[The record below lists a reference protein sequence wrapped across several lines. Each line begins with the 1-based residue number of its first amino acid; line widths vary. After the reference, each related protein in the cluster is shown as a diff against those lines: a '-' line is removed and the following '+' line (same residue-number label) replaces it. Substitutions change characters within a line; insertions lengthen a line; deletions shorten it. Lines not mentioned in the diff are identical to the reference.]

1 LHIEPEDTNSEKTE
15 DNKKK
20 ANILSNYLSSILTN
34 EPLGELPQ
42 MIPVEIQYELKDLV
56 INKDMVLKL
65 LQKLKTDKLPG
76 PDSLHPRL
84 LFEIKESIAE
94 PLSIIC
100 NQSLTLKTVQKNG
113 KMHKLVQFPRRVI
126 NHRQKLQTS

>member
-1 LHIEPEDTNSEKTE
+1 LHIDPGDTNSEKTE

-20 ANILSNYLSSILTN
+20 ANILSDYFSSVITN

-42 MIPVEIQYELKDLV
+42 MIPVEIQYELKGLV

-65 LQKLKTDKLPG
+65 LQNLKTDKSSG

-94 PLSIIC
+94 PLS
-100 NQSLTLKTVQKNG
+100 NPSSRASDHLS
-113 KMHKLVQFPRRVI
+113 M
-126 NHRQKLQTS
+126 TSSIL